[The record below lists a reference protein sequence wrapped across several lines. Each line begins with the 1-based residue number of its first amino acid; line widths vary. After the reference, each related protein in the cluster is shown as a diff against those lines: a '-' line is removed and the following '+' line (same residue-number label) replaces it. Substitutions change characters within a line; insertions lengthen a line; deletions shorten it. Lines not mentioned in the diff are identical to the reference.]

1 VVIISDASEEDLE
14 QIYEIEVESFDK
26 PYPISLLKAYLYLS
40 NIYIV
45 AKEDSKILGYAIGII
60 QFKKRGHVVSIA
72 TRKESRK
79 KGIGTLLLSTLEK
92 TFINNNCT
100 YSYLEVMITNREA
113 IRFYRDMNYLVI
125 YTKKNYYGRGR
136 HAYIMMKSLIN
147 KSLE

>member
-1 VVIISDASEEDLE
+1 MVIISDASEEDLE

-26 PYPISLLKAYLYLS
+26 PYPLSLLKAYLYLS

-92 TFINNNCT
+92 IFMNKNCT
-100 YSYLEVMITNREA
+100 YSYLEVMVTNNDA
-113 IRFYRDMNYLVI
+113 IKFYRKMNYLVI
-125 YTKKNYYGRGR
+125 YTKRNYYGRGR

>member
-1 VVIISDASEEDLE
+1 MVIISDASEEDLE

-113 IRFYRDMNYLVI
+113 IRFYRNMNYLVI

>member
-26 PYPISLLKAYLYLS
+26 PYPLSLLKAYLYLS

-113 IRFYRDMNYLVI
+113 IRFYRNMNYLVI

>member
-1 VVIISDASEEDLE
+1 MVIISDASEEDLE